1 MIVFGLEGTAW
12 NLSASLVDEREV
24 IFERSATYVPA
35 RGGIHPREASQHHA
49 EHMAQV
55 VGAALQKARDSDLR
69 IDGIA
74 FSQGP
79 GLGPCLRTVATA
91 ARALALRF
99 DLPLVGVN
107 HCIAHIEVGKWQTGA
122 RDPAVIYVSGAN
134 SQILALRKGRYRIF
148 GETLDIS
155 IGNAI
160 DKFAR
165 SVGLPHPGGPKVE
178 ELARS
183 ASRYIPL
190 PYTVKGMD
198 LSFSGLSTAATEAA
212 KRYDLADVCYSLQET
227 AFAMLV
233 EVTERAMAHA
243 EKEEAML
250 VGGVGANKRLAE
262 MLQAMC
268 QERGARFFLPPMK
281 FMGDNGS
288 MIAYTGLVMLK
299 SGIATTVAES
309 KVIPSYRTD
318 EVEVTWGKDIG
329 TI

>member
-12 NLSASLVDEREV
+12 NLSAALVDEKNV
-24 IFERSATYVPA
+24 ITEKSATYVPA
-35 RGGIHPREASQHHA
+35 KGGIHPREASQHHA
-49 EHMAQV
+49 EHMAKV
-55 VGAALQKARDSDLR
+55 VGYILSEARRQELK

-91 ARALALRF
+91 ARMLSLRMG
-99 DLPLVGVN
+99 LPLVGVN
-107 HCIAHIEVGKWQTGA
+107 HCVAHIEVGKWQSGA
-122 RDPAVIYVSGAN
+122 HDPAIIYVSGAN
-134 SQILALRKGRYRIF
+134 SQVLALRKGRYRIF

-178 ELARS
+178 EMALQATK
-183 ASRYIPL
+183 YIPL

-198 LSFSGLSTAATEAA
+198 LSFSGMSTAATEAA
-212 KRYDLADVCYSLQET
+212 KKHDLADVCYSLQET

-243 EKEEAML
+243 EKKEVLL
-250 VGGVGANKRLAE
+250 VGGVGANKRLGQ
-262 MLQAMC
+262 MLNIMC
-268 QERGARFFLPPMK
+268 EERGAKFFLPDRK
-281 FMGDNGS
+281 YMGDNGS
-288 MIAYTGLVMLK
+288 MIAYNGLLMLK
-299 SGIATTVAES
+299 SGVTTPISQSHVR
-309 KVIPSYRTD
+309 PGYRPD
-318 EVEVTWGKDIG
+318 EVDVVWT
-329 TI
+329 

>member
-1 MIVFGLEGTAW
+1 MIIFGLEGTAW
-12 NLSASLVDEREV
+12 NLSAALVDEMEV
-24 IFERSATYVPA
+24 IHEKSATYTPA
-35 RGGIHPREASQHHA
+35 SGGIHPREASQHHA
-49 EHMAQV
+49 EHMAEV
-55 VGAALQKARDSDLR
+55 VGDVISFAREKDLK

-91 ARALALRF
+91 ARVLSLRF
-99 DLPLVGVN
+99 GIPLVGVN
-107 HCIAHIEVGKWQTGA
+107 HCVAHIEVGKWQSGA

-134 SQILALRKGRYRIF
+134 SQVLALRQGRYRIF

-165 SVGLPHPGGPKVE
+165 SIGLAHPGGPKVE
-178 ELARS
+178 DMAKK
-183 ASRYIPL
+183 AKKYIPL

-198 LSFSGLSTAATEAA
+198 LSFSGLSTAATQAA
-212 KRYDLADVCYSLQET
+212 NVHDLSDVCYSLQET

-243 EKEEAML
+243 EKKEAML
-250 VGGVGANKRLAE
+250 VGGVGANKRLGE
-262 MLQAMC
+262 MLNIMC
-268 QERGARFFLPPMK
+268 EERGARFFLPPRK

-288 MIAYTGLVMLK
+288 MIAYTGLIMLK
-299 SGIATTVAES
+299 SGVTTPLQES
-309 KVIPSYRTD
+309 KVRPNYRTD
-318 EVEVTWGKDIG
+318 DVAVTWA
-329 TI
+329 